1 MNNITIART
10 LNHMTAVQLAEAAGS
25 TKQYISALENGI
37 RNLGPNNVKIFVD
50 ILGVDKAWLI
60 GCPGVLPVYDPLEK
74 KTVSTEIIRTEEI
87 PDYGVLYLV
96 HATQTGDNFA
106 VILASGIQFAISD
119 WQNPNQPMTAEEI
132 ADYKWMTNNGND
144 AVMIDGLPRSIA

>member
-37 RNLGPNNVKIFVD
+37 RNLGPNNVKIFTD
-50 ILGVDKAWLI
+50 ILGVDKAWLL
-60 GCPGVLPVYDPLEK
+60 GCPGILPVYDPLTK
-74 KTVSTEIIRTEEI
+74 IIISTEIIRTEEI

-96 HATQTGDNFA
+96 HAQTGDNFA
-106 VILASGIQFAISD
+106 VILASGVQFTAAD
-119 WQNPNQPMTAEEI
+119 WQDPNQPMIAAEI
-132 ADYKWMTNNGND
+132 ADYKWMDVNGND

>member
-37 RNLGPNNVKIFVD
+37 RNLGPNNVKIFTD
-50 ILGVDKAWLI
+50 ILGVDKAWLL
-60 GCPGVLPVYDPLEK
+60 GCPGILPVHDPNTNK
-74 KTVSTEIIRTEEI
+74 DIITEIIHSEVV
-87 PDYGVLYLV
+87 PDHGVLYVV
-96 HATQTGDNFA
+96 HAKDTGDNFT
-106 VILASGIQFAISD
+106 VIMKSNTQFTVTD
-119 WQNPNQPMTAEEI
+119 WQSPYQPMTAAEI
-132 ADYKWMTNNGND
+132 ADYKWMDVNGND